1 MTNIDAIIDKLK
13 SGATIKDND
22 VIPERDVEWLCK
34 QARSIMVDED
44 NVQPVALPVTVVGDI
59 HGQFYD
65 LIELFN
71 VCGQVPDT
79 NYVFMGDFVD
89 RGARLATE
97 RRVTRVQPLHSAE
110 TALAGSLAIWRRL
123 WRWARPAVR
132 ACGVLGAFRLS
143 VSAVPQWRPWLPV
156 GVLVA
161 CSA

>member
-89 RGARLATE
+89 RGARLSAT
-97 RRVTRVQPLHSAE
+97 
-110 TALAGSLAIWRRL
+110 GWRIM
-123 WRWARPAVR
+123 R
-132 ACGVLGAFRLS
+132 ACVPARARNRNAQAGPQFGGGSGAGRGQRGGR
-143 VSAVPQWRPWLPV
+143 A
-156 GVLVA
+156 A
-161 CSA
+161 Y